1 MLDEKM
7 TLAVQLKKSKDE
19 HQKEVNLLKP
29 VWQNMQEENEQVSF
43 IINFIIKCLCIVLN
57 KTLVNVLNKY

>member
-29 VWQNMQEENEQVSF
+29 VCQIMQEENEQVSF
-43 IINFIIKCLCIVLN
+43 IIIKCFCIVLN
-57 KTLVNVLNKY
+57 KT

>member
-19 HQKEVNLLKP
+19 HQREVNLLKP
-29 VWQNMQEENEQVSF
+29 VYQIMQEENEQVYF
-43 IINFIIKCLCIVLN
+43 IIIKCFCIVLN
-57 KTLVNVLNKY
+57 KT

>member
-1 MLDEKM
+1 MFESHFNQMLDEKM

-29 VWQNMQEENEQVSF
+29 VSQIMQEENEQVF
-43 IINFIIKCLCIVLN
+43 LLLLLN
-57 KTLVNVLNKY
+57 VSASS

>member
-29 VWQNMQEENEQVSF
+29 VRQIMQEENEQVYF
-43 IINFIIKCLCIVLN
+43 IIIKCFCIVLN
-57 KTLVNVLNKY
+57 KTWVNVLSKY

>member
-29 VWQNMQEENEQVSF
+29 VRQIMQEENEQVSF
-43 IINFIIKCLCIVLN
+43 IVIIKCFCIVLS
-57 KTLVNVLNKY
+57 KTWVNVLNKY

>member
-29 VWQNMQEENEQVSF
+29 VSQIMQEENEQVF
-43 IINFIIKCLCIVLN
+43 LLLLLN
-57 KTLVNVLNKY
+57 VSASS

>member
-19 HQKEVNLLKP
+19 HQREVNLLKP
-29 VWQNMQEENEQVSF
+29 VYQIMQEENEQVSF
-43 IINFIIKCLCIVLN
+43 IVIIKCFCIVLS
-57 KTLVNVLNKY
+57 KTWVNVLNKY